1 MENPKD
7 LKYSKEHEWIKVDND
22 IGTVGISDFAQHVL
36 TDIVFVELPE
46 IGKKVEQ
53 MKSAATIESI
63 KSVSDIFSP
72 VSGTITEVNEGL
84 KDNPEIINT
93 DPYGKGWIFKV
104 KIADK
109 NELGNL
115 MSVEEYN
122 QMTQKKE

>member
-115 MSVEEYN
+115 MSVEGYD